1 MVEEEKRMEE
11 ERKKEEEERKKEE
24 EERKK
29 EEEQWRMLEEVR
41 EWKREECRRI
51 GLGHHVR
58 ETRAA
63 PTGKAAVFPFSCY
76 NLKCLYVN
84 KTVTIQAYIKHL
96 KDKHS
101 IDVRDNYSVTIRN
114 KYLPR
119 I

>member
-1 MVEEEKRMEE
+1 M
-11 ERKKEEEERKKEE
+11 
-24 EERKK
+24 
-29 EEEQWRMLEEVR
+29 
-41 EWKREECRRI
+41 
-51 GLGHHVR
+51 R

-76 NLKCLYVN
+76 NFKCLYVN

-114 KYLPR
+114 KYLPMIVPVFSWYVKLTCSTHASCSTKMR
-119 I
+119 YICFVTV

>member
-1 MVEEEKRMEE
+1 MEKRSMQ
-11 ERKKEEEERKKEE
+11 KN
-24 EERKK
+24 
-29 EEEQWRMLEEVR
+29 WPWPLVR
-41 EWKREECRRI
+41 EYA
-51 GLGHHVR
+51 
-58 ETRAA
+58 AA

-84 KTVTIQAYIKHL
+84 KTVTLKAYIKHL

-101 IDVRDNYSVTIRN
+101 IDVRDNLSVTIRN